1 MGNNYKVYIHIF
13 PNNKVY
19 IGITRNRTDIRWA
32 NGKGYKSQKVMS
44 NAINKYGWENIE
56 HKVLYENLTKEEAE
70 QKEIELIAYYKSN
83 QRQYGYNIENGG
95 NCVGKMSEETKKKI
109 SKSNIG
115 KNTGIKNGMY
125 GKHPKGEFKKGNIP
139 HNKGKKTSE
148 YLEGIKQAFSHLL
161 GIATGPAKKQT
172 KGNEDYTGSLLENAD
187 EIKFASIVFNCDNK
201 KFDDYKIL
209 YESVFENS
217 DVIKGTIKDVLKK
230 RELKLTIVPHLLQ
243 YQEVFQA
250 NFLHEKV
257 REFYRVANATS
268 EKS

>member
-44 NAINKYGWENIE
+44 NAINKYGWKNIE

-70 QKEIELIAYYKSN
+70 QKEIELIAFYKSN
-83 QRQYGYNIENGG
+83 QRKYGYNIENGG

-148 YLEGIKQAFSHLL
+148 EERRKRSKPVLCVETGIVYYSAREANKQI
-161 GIATGPAKKQT
+161 GISYK
-172 KGNEDYTGSLLENAD
+172 
-187 EIKFASIVFNCDNK
+187 SISSVCNK
-201 KFDDYKIL
+201 KRKTTGGY
-209 YESVFENS
+209 
-217 DVIKGTIKDVLKK
+217 
-230 RELKLTIVPHLLQ
+230 HW
-243 YQEVFQA
+243 
-250 NFLHEKV
+250 
-257 REFYRVANATS
+257 EFI
-268 EKS
+268 

>member
-44 NAINKYGWENIE
+44 NAINKYGWKNIE

-70 QKEIELIAYYKSN
+70 QKEIELIAFYKSN
-83 QRQYGYNIENGG
+83 QRKYGYNIENGG

-148 YLEGIKQAFSHLL
+148 EERRKRSKPVLCVETGIVYYSAREANKQI
-161 GIATGPAKKQT
+161 GISYK
-172 KGNEDYTGSLLENAD
+172 
-187 EIKFASIVFNCDNK
+187 SISSVCNK
-201 KFDDYKIL
+201 KRKTTGGYHWKFI
-209 YESVFENS
+209 
-217 DVIKGTIKDVLKK
+217 
-230 RELKLTIVPHLLQ
+230 
-243 YQEVFQA
+243 
-250 NFLHEKV
+250 
-257 REFYRVANATS
+257 
-268 EKS
+268 

>member
-1 MGNNYKVYIHIF
+1 MENNYKVYIHIF

-32 NGKGYKSQKVMS
+32 NGKGYKSQKIMS
-44 NAINKYGWENIE
+44 NAINKYGWKNIE

-148 YLEGIKQAFSHLL
+148 EERRKRSKPVLCVETGIVYYSAREANKQI
-161 GIATGPAKKQT
+161 GISYK
-172 KGNEDYTGSLLENAD
+172 
-187 EIKFASIVFNCDNK
+187 SISSVCNK
-201 KFDDYKIL
+201 KRKTTGGY
-209 YESVFENS
+209 
-217 DVIKGTIKDVLKK
+217 
-230 RELKLTIVPHLLQ
+230 HW
-243 YQEVFQA
+243 
-250 NFLHEKV
+250 
-257 REFYRVANATS
+257 EFI
-268 EKS
+268 

>member
-1 MGNNYKVYIHIF
+1 MENNYKVYIHIF

-44 NAINKYGWENIE
+44 NAINKYGWKNIE

-70 QKEIELIAYYKSN
+70 QKEIELIAFYKSN
-83 QRQYGYNIENGG
+83 QRKYGYNIENGG

-139 HNKGKKTSE
+139 HNKGKKTPEEERRKRSKPVLCVE
-148 YLEGIKQAFSHLL
+148 TGIVYYSAREANKQI
-161 GIATGPAKKQT
+161 GISYK
-172 KGNEDYTGSLLENAD
+172 
-187 EIKFASIVFNCDNK
+187 SISSVCNK
-201 KFDDYKIL
+201 KRKTTGGY
-209 YESVFENS
+209 
-217 DVIKGTIKDVLKK
+217 
-230 RELKLTIVPHLLQ
+230 HW
-243 YQEVFQA
+243 
-250 NFLHEKV
+250 
-257 REFYRVANATS
+257 EFI
-268 EKS
+268 

>member
-44 NAINKYGWENIE
+44 NAINKYGWKNIE

-70 QKEIELIAYYKSN
+70 QKEIELIAFYKSN
-83 QRQYGYNIENGG
+83 QRKYGYNIENGG

-148 YLEGIKQAFSHLL
+148 EERRKRSKPVLCVETGIVYYSAREANKQI
-161 GIATGPAKKQT
+161 GISYK
-172 KGNEDYTGSLLENAD
+172 
-187 EIKFASIVFNCDNK
+187 SISSVCNK
-201 KFDDYKIL
+201 KRKTTGGY
-209 YESVFENS
+209 
-217 DVIKGTIKDVLKK
+217 
-230 RELKLTIVPHLLQ
+230 HW
-243 YQEVFQA
+243 
-250 NFLHEKV
+250 
-257 REFYRVANATS
+257 EFVKEDKNG
-268 EKS
+268 

>member
-1 MGNNYKVYIHIF
+1 MENNYKVYIHIF

-44 NAINKYGWENIE
+44 NAINKYSWENIE

-70 QKEIELIAYYKSN
+70 QKEIELIAFYKSN
-83 QRQYGYNIENGG
+83 QRKYGYNIENGG

-148 YLEGIKQAFSHLL
+148 EERRKRSKPVLCVETGIVYYSAREANKQI
-161 GIATGPAKKQT
+161 GISYK
-172 KGNEDYTGSLLENAD
+172 
-187 EIKFASIVFNCDNK
+187 SISSVCNK
-201 KFDDYKIL
+201 KRKTTGGY
-209 YESVFENS
+209 
-217 DVIKGTIKDVLKK
+217 
-230 RELKLTIVPHLLQ
+230 H
-243 YQEVFQA
+243 
-250 NFLHEKV
+250 
-257 REFYRVANATS
+257 REFI
-268 EKS
+268 

>member
-44 NAINKYGWENIE
+44 NAINKYGWKNIE

-70 QKEIELIAYYKSN
+70 QKEIELIAFYKSN
-83 QRQYGYNIENGG
+83 QRKYGYNIENGG

-139 HNKGKKTSE
+139 YNKGKKMSIE
-148 YLEGIKQAFSHLL
+148 
-161 GIATGPAKKQT
+161 
-172 KGNEDYTGSLLENAD
+172 
-187 EIKFASIVFNCDNK
+187 EIKKHCKPVLCVETGIVYYSAREANKQIGISYKSISSVCNK
-201 KFDDYKIL
+201 KRKTTGGY
-209 YESVFENS
+209 
-217 DVIKGTIKDVLKK
+217 
-230 RELKLTIVPHLLQ
+230 HW
-243 YQEVFQA
+243 
-250 NFLHEKV
+250 
-257 REFYRVANATS
+257 EFI
-268 EKS
+268 

>member
-44 NAINKYGWENIE
+44 NAINKYGWKNIE

-70 QKEIELIAYYKSN
+70 QKEIELIAFYKSN
-83 QRQYGYNIENGG
+83 QRKCGYNIENGG

-148 YLEGIKQAFSHLL
+148 EKRRKRSKPVLCVETGIVYYSAREANKQI
-161 GIATGPAKKQT
+161 GISYK
-172 KGNEDYTGSLLENAD
+172 
-187 EIKFASIVFNCDNK
+187 SISSVCNK
-201 KFDDYKIL
+201 KRKTTGGY
-209 YESVFENS
+209 
-217 DVIKGTIKDVLKK
+217 
-230 RELKLTIVPHLLQ
+230 HW
-243 YQEVFQA
+243 
-250 NFLHEKV
+250 
-257 REFYRVANATS
+257 EFI
-268 EKS
+268 

>member
-1 MGNNYKVYIHIF
+1 MENNYKVYIHIF

-44 NAINKYGWENIE
+44 NAINKYGWKNIE

-70 QKEIELIAYYKSN
+70 QKEIELIAFYKSN
-83 QRQYGYNIENGG
+83 QRKYGYNIENGG

-148 YLEGIKQAFSHLL
+148 EERRKRSKPVLCVETGIVYYSAREANKQI
-161 GIATGPAKKQT
+161 GISYK
-172 KGNEDYTGSLLENAD
+172 
-187 EIKFASIVFNCDNK
+187 SISSVCNK
-201 KFDDYKIL
+201 KRKTTGGY
-209 YESVFENS
+209 
-217 DVIKGTIKDVLKK
+217 
-230 RELKLTIVPHLLQ
+230 HW
-243 YQEVFQA
+243 
-250 NFLHEKV
+250 
-257 REFYRVANATS
+257 EFI
-268 EKS
+268 

>member
-70 QKEIELIAYYKSN
+70 QKEIELIAFYKSN
-83 QRQYGYNIENGG
+83 QRKYGYNIENGG

-115 KNTGIKNGMY
+115 KNAGENNGMY

-139 HNKGKKTSE
+139 HNKGVSMSLQQKVKLGKKVKCVETNTIYYSM
-148 YLEGIKQAFSHLL
+148 H
-161 GIATGPAKKQT
+161 
-172 KGNEDYTGSLLENAD
+172 NAD
-187 EIKFASIVFNCDNK
+187 EKTGVSFKMISACCNK
-201 KFDDYKIL
+201 KRKTAGGY
-209 YESVFENS
+209 
-217 DVIKGTIKDVLKK
+217 
-230 RELKLTIVPHLLQ
+230 HW
-243 YQEVFQA
+243 
-250 NFLHEKV
+250 
-257 REFYRVANATS
+257 EFI
-268 EKS
+268 

>member
-1 MGNNYKVYIHIF
+1 MDKNYKVYIHIF

-32 NGKGYKSQKVMS
+32 NGKGYNRQKIMK
-44 NAINKYGWENIE
+44 NAIKKYGWENIK

-70 QKEIELIAYYKSN
+70 QKEIELIAFYKSN
-83 QRQYGYNIENGG
+83 QRKYGYNIENGG

-148 YLEGIKQAFSHLL
+148 EERRKRSKPVLCVETNTIYYSMH
-161 GIATGPAKKQT
+161 
-172 KGNEDYTGSLLENAD
+172 NAD
-187 EIKFASIVFNCDNK
+187 EKTGVSFKMISACCNK
-201 KFDDYKIL
+201 KRKTAGGY
-209 YESVFENS
+209 
-217 DVIKGTIKDVLKK
+217 
-230 RELKLTIVPHLLQ
+230 HW
-243 YQEVFQA
+243 
-250 NFLHEKV
+250 
-257 REFYRVANATS
+257 EFI
-268 EKS
+268 

>member
-70 QKEIELIAYYKSN
+70 QKEIELIAFYKSN
-83 QRQYGYNIENGG
+83 QRKYGYNIENGG

-148 YLEGIKQAFSHLL
+148 EERRKRSKPVLCVETGIVYYSARE
-161 GIATGPAKKQT
+161 ANKQT
-172 KGNEDYTGSLLENAD
+172 GISYKNISRVCNKIKKTTGGYHWEFVKEDKNG
-187 EIKFASIVFNCDNK
+187 
-201 KFDDYKIL
+201 
-209 YESVFENS
+209 
-217 DVIKGTIKDVLKK
+217 
-230 RELKLTIVPHLLQ
+230 
-243 YQEVFQA
+243 
-250 NFLHEKV
+250 
-257 REFYRVANATS
+257 
-268 EKS
+268 